1 MKKKKKLLL
10 IIGGIVVVIVIV
22 VLNLS
27 MSTSNGLS
35 VQAEEAKN
43 RDLVETV
50 SASGRIQPQTKVDI
64 TSEITG
70 EVIGLY
76 VHEGDYVQV
85 GDPLVVLDTVQL
97 RSDVDQARYAVNEI
111 NARKSGA
118 ETALEQA
125 EEEHERQKRLF
136 ENDLTSE
143 TMFKNA
149 KYAFLNAKST
159 YEATKAQARQC
170 QARYEKQLDY
180 LSKAKIVAP
189 MSGIITFLDCEIG
202 EIAAAQTGY
211 TQGKTLMTISNLD
224 VFEVE
229 VEVDETEITKVELNQ
244 KAEIEVDA
252 FPDTTFEGEVVE
264 IGNTAIVTGLGSTD
278 QSTNFNVKVIFKDP
292 NVKIRPGMSAT
303 VDITTASRDDALSI
317 PYSAVVMRSFDLDSL
332 ERAQAKDTIQSG
344 SSGVSEV
351 QAAENTVED
360 TVPSLDD
367 IEREELKGVFV
378 IKDGTA
384 QFVEIKTGIADQK
397 NIEVTSGLESGD
409 SVVSGPY
416 RVLRNIKD
424 GDAVKIEKK
433 HGEKE

>member
-1 MKKKKKLLL
+1 MKKKKKWFL
-10 IIGGIVVVIVIV
+10 IIGGVVVVIVVV
-22 VLNLS
+22 VLNLT
-27 MSTSNGLS
+27 MSTTKAVS
-35 VQAEEAKN
+35 VQADVTKT

-70 EVIGLY
+70 EIIGLF
-76 VHEGDYVQV
+76 VHEGDYVQI

-118 ETALEQA
+118 ETSLEQA

-143 TMFKNA
+143 TMFNNA

-159 YEATKAQARQC
+159 CEATEAQARQF
-170 QARYEKQLDY
+170 QSRYEKQLDY

-189 MSGIITFLDCEIG
+189 MPGIITFLDCEIG
-202 EIAAAQTGY
+202 EIAAAQTGF
-211 TQGKTLMTISNLD
+211 TQGKTLMTISDLD

-244 KAEIEVDA
+244 ETEIEVDA
-252 FPDTTFEGEVVE
+252 FPDTTFSGEVVE

-278 QSTNFNVKVIFKDP
+278 QSTNFRVKVTFKDP

-303 VDITTASRDDALSI
+303 VDITTAHRDDALAI

-332 ERAQAKDTIQSG
+332 ERARAKDTLQSG

-351 QAAENTVED
+351 QAAENTEED
-360 TVPSLDD
+360 SLPSSDE
-367 IEREELKGVFV
+367 IEREELKGVF
-378 IKDGTA
+378 IIRDGTA
-384 QFVEIKTGIADQK
+384 RFVEIKTGIADQK
-397 NIEVTSGLESGD
+397 NIEVTSGLAKGD
-409 SVVSGPY
+409 SVISGPY
-416 RVLRNIKD
+416 RVLRNVKD

-433 HGEKE
+433 NKKKE